1 LLLGKFCKAILAFAR
16 LNPPL
21 TGVVIEA
28 ALSTVCLSRR
38 TQVNMTGTSWALGRE
53 NNLHQ
58 ELVISAPAPD
68 TAILRRGVH
77 LLAGILA
84 LLILAFCFFASSICI
99 TVILAAFLSI
109 LVDPAVRALEK
120 LRIPRLFAAGL
131 IVLTGVLACGF
142 LIYKSY
148 DKLTDFSDEFP
159 SYMSRIADAISPIS
173 RKIERVQDSAGKLEH
188 EASPKKAPE
197 IQVRQTTSWTS
208 YLVRGVGSVWG
219 AIIIAGVVPFLVF
232 FMLLARDKI
241 FFCLKTILGQRLDVD
256 LIASRLTGMVRSYAA
271 GNLLIGIML
280 SGISILV
287 FWWVGLTPAVTL
299 GLISGALNLIPFL
312 GIIVALAV
320 PLMAGVFQFHSAGPF
335 VVIGVTVIALHLI
348 AANFFIPRFVGS
360 RLDVGPVAAT
370 IGFLFWG
377 WLWGVAG
384 LLLAVP
390 LTAFIKLLADANPS
404 LAHLST
410 LLARDPQRFLFGKR
424 QRRSPETTVSSN
436 PS

>member
-1 LLLGKFCKAILAFAR
+1 
-16 LNPPL
+16 
-21 TGVVIEA
+21 
-28 ALSTVCLSRR
+28 
-38 TQVNMTGTSWALGRE
+38 
-53 NNLHQ
+53 
-58 ELVISAPAPD
+58 
-68 TAILRRGVH
+68 
-77 LLAGILA
+77 
-84 LLILAFCFFASSICI
+84 
-99 TVILAAFLSI
+99 
-109 LVDPAVRALEK
+109 
-120 LRIPRLFAAGL
+120 
-131 IVLTGVLACGF
+131 
-142 LIYKSY
+142 
-148 DKLTDFSDEFP
+148 
-159 SYMSRIADAISPIS
+159 
-173 RKIERVQDSAGKLEH
+173 
-188 EASPKKAPE
+188 
-197 IQVRQTTSWTS
+197 
-208 YLVRGVGSVWG
+208 
-219 AIIIAGVVPFLVF
+219 VPFLVF

-241 FFCLKTILGQRLDVD
+241 FFCLKTILGKQLDVD

-271 GNLLIGIML
+271 GNLVIGIML

-320 PLMAGVFQFHSAGPF
+320 PMMAGVFQFHSAGPF

-348 AANFFIPRFVGS
+348 AANFLIPRFIGS

-410 LLARDPQRFLFGKR
+410 LLARDPQRFRFGKR
-424 QRRSPETTVSSN
+424 QHRSPETTVSSN
-436 PS
+436 PL